1 MPNKQ
6 NSLKPGKGTLQ
17 TPDESICASDLE
29 FLPDVLKVY
38 LSQDSAVFVP
48 LTDFPV
54 LENASS
60 QARQDWRLMGAGRGI
75 HWETLDEDLSVAHLV
90 RVYGVQRVTSQNN

>member
-6 NSLKPGKGTLQ
+6 NFLKPGNGILQ
-17 TPDESICASDLE
+17 TPDEPICASDLE

-54 LENASS
+54 LENASAE
-60 QARQDWRLMGAGRGI
+60 ARKNWRLMGAGRGI
-75 HWETLDEDLSVAHLV
+75 HWETLDEDLSVARLV
-90 RVYGVQRVTSQNN
+90 SVYGVQKVVSQNN

>member
-6 NSLKPGKGTLQ
+6 NSLKPGNGSLQ
-17 TPDESICASDLE
+17 TPDEPFCASDLE

-90 RVYGVQRVTSQNN
+90 RVYGVQRVMSQNN

>member
-6 NSLKPGKGTLQ
+6 NSLKPGNGTLQ
-17 TPDESICASDLE
+17 TPDEPICASDLE
-29 FLPDVLKVY
+29 FLSGVLKVY